1 MGEFSEGILS
11 RQWTVVE
18 SFPII
23 IMLVAR
29 KGSVC
34 IDESVISICK
44 TELIL
49 TSYLR
54 SISVK
59 SVVNTE
65 CLSIK
70 NTSLLLVS

>member
-44 TELIL
+44 TELSDIVFKI
-49 TSYLR
+49 YL
-54 SISVK
+54 SK
-59 SVVNTE
+59 E
-65 CLSIK
+65 CD
-70 NTSLLLVS
+70 TYRGPEY

>member
-1 MGEFSEGILS
+1 M
-11 RQWTVVE
+11 E

-29 KGSVC
+29 KGSNC

-49 TSYLR
+49 TSYLI

-59 SVVNTE
+59 SVINTGG
-65 CLSIK
+65 LSIK
-70 NTSLLLVS
+70 NTPLLLVS

>member
-34 IDESVISICK
+34 TDESVISICK
-44 TELIL
+44 TELTDIIFKI
-49 TSYLR
+49 YL
-54 SISVK
+54 SK
-59 SVVNTE
+59 E
-65 CLSIK
+65 CGK
-70 NTSLLLVS
+70 YRGPEY